1 MAARQ
6 SHKLKVGGSSPS
18 SATKKEFFDI
28 LGMRKI
34 EHSNSLQRFEQM
46 TLESDAWYDSNSN
59 DNATKHN
66 AVSSSLAT
74 PYKTKVQGN
83 EDTFHLIN

>member
-1 MAARQ
+1 MVRVHPPQ
-6 SHKLKVGGSSPS
+6 P
-18 SATKKEFFDI
+18 KKEFFDI
-28 LGMRKI
+28 LGMRKKI
-34 EHSNSLQRFEQM
+34 GHSNSLQRFEQM

-66 AVSSSLAT
+66 VVSSSLAT
-74 PYKTKVQGN
+74 PHKTKVQGN